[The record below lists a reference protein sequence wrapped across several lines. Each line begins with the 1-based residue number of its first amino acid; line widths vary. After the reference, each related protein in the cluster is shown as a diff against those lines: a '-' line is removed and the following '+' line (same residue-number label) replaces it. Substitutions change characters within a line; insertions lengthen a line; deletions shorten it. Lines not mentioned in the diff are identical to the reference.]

1 MNTCLQL
8 FWNKSVVLIPLIRIV
23 FNHRK
28 NNLVKLIIIPVH
40 KLLNCYLNLFK
51 THKKESMKILKNIL
65 MLLGVFFVISTLIFA
80 VQGTDFS
87 TVTDSSVA
95 NDSIDK
101 NVVSEYRISPID
113 IPADLNFA
121 GESVP
126 QEDPEI
132 MERVDREF
140 LVNTYWQSNALLLMK
155 RAHKY
160 FPIIEPILAKNG
172 IPDDFKYLAVAES
185 GLTNV
190 VSHAGA
196 TGFWQIMKETGREY
210 GLEINDNV
218 DERYHLEKSTEV
230 ACEYLNKWKSKYG
243 SWTLTAAA
251 YNAGPGAI
259 NKFMGIQQVDDYYD
273 LLLGDET
280 GRYVFRIM
288 AIKEILANP
297 QKYGFQIEKEDMYN
311 SVPTFN
317 VEISK
322 PVLSFA
328 DFAQEYE
335 INYKILKR
343 HNPWLREP
351 HLNNGSGKKYTIE
364 IPNKGYYKESK

>member
-1 MNTCLQL
+1 
-8 FWNKSVVLIPLIRIV
+8 
-23 FNHRK
+23 
-28 NNLVKLIIIPVH
+28 
-40 KLLNCYLNLFK
+40 
-51 THKKESMKILKNIL
+51 MKIIKNIL
-65 MLLGVFFVISTLIFA
+65 MLLGVVFVAGTLIFA
-80 VQGTDFS
+80 VQSTDAVS
-87 TVTDSSVA
+87 VNNNTVV
-95 NDSIDK
+95 NDSVQK
-101 NVVSEYRISPID
+101 NVAKSYRISSID
-113 IPADLNFA
+113 IPENLNFA
-121 GESVP
+121 GEVVP

-155 RAHKY
+155 RAHKF

-190 VSHAGA
+190 VSPAGA
-196 TGFWQIMKETGREY
+196 TGFWQIMRETGREY
-210 GLEINDNV
+210 GLEVNSNV

-230 ACEYLNKWKSKYG
+230 ACKYLNRWKDKYG
-243 SWTLTAAA
+243 SWALTAAS

-259 NKFMGIQQVDDYYD
+259 NKYMGIQQVDNYWD

-297 QKYGFQIEKEDMYN
+297 EKYGFHIEKEDMYEA
-311 SVPTFN
+311 VPTFT
-317 VEISK
+317 VEIDK
-322 PVLSFA
+322 PVSDFA
-328 DFAQEYE
+328 DFAQQYE

-351 HLNNGSGKKYTIE
+351 HLNNGSGKKYTVE
-364 IPNKGYYKESK
+364 IPNKGYYRETK